1 MGVAS
6 DSGDAASQIIHRSSA
21 WSTDTIRRLQ
31 ERLRQ
36 AGYYRGPIDGK
47 GGAKMETALRK
58 WRSVGIL
65 DMK

>member
-1 MGVAS
+1 M
-6 DSGDAASQIIHRSSA
+6 
-21 WSTDTIRRLQ
+21 RRLQ